1 MTQTELQRRRE
12 LERLSKPELITK
24 VIDAER
30 ALAEERA
37 GRGRFDRYRAA
48 IDRVRALEPMWPR
61 GMYGCPQDMFGR
73 AQIAAALDHVATD
86 IESEV
91 PGV

>member
-24 VIDAER
+24 VIECER

-37 GRGRFDRYRAA
+37 GREAVGSLGMPQMWKCARCPLIIVGDRPDDITEHQA
-48 IDRVRALEPMWPR
+48 
-61 GMYGCPQDMFGR
+61 
-73 AQIAAALDHVATD
+73 DHQ
-86 IESEV
+86 
-91 PGV
+91 GVEK